1 MGGAGAPGKNRGPD
15 GLRSIARNNKA
26 TRLFTRPWDATKSY
40 ARDLTPRMVKLQSA
54 GGAPGFLTRA
64 PGAGLLRFRAEA
76 YSYPTTMCGGNIV
89 AFRHGF

>member
-1 MGGAGAPGKNRGPD
+1 MGEQALLKNLGPD

-54 GGAPGFLTRA
+54 DGAPGVSAWA
-64 PGAGLLRFRAEA
+64 PSAGLLRFRAEA
-76 YSYPTTMCGGNIV
+76 YSYPTTMCGGSIV